1 MGGGMKAVIALSLA
15 SVVGLTFLVVG
26 CALPQYGSWWPLF
39 VVVFYVLAPIPTAIA
54 RRVSYDPPMSTPC
67 MDFAIFLTTG
77 IVVSA
82 FALPGVLAHA
92 GTRCCY
98 GDAQEAIVSWWPLF
112 VVVFYVLAPIPT
124 AIARRV
130 SYDPPMSTPCMD
142 FAIFLTTGIVVS
154 AFALPGVLAHAG
166 TVCFSHY

>member
-1 MGGGMKAVIALSLA
+1 MTHSCFKIHCFTL
-15 SVVGLTFLVVG
+15 FL
-26 CALPQYGSWWPLF
+26 PSWWPLF

-92 GTRCCY
+92 GT
-98 GDAQEAIVSWWPLF
+98 
-112 VVVFYVLAPIPT
+112 
-124 AIARRV
+124 
-130 SYDPPMSTPCMD
+130 
-142 FAIFLTTGIVVS
+142 
-154 AFALPGVLAHAG
+154 
-166 TVCFSHY
+166 

>member
-1 MGGGMKAVIALSLA
+1 MGGMKAVIALSLA

-26 CALPQYGSWWPLF
+26 CALPSYGSWWPLF

-92 GTRCCY
+92 GTIQWGACFFTNV
-98 GDAQEAIVSWWPLF
+98 ASAI
-112 VVVFYVLAPIPT
+112 
-124 AIARRV
+124 
-130 SYDPPMSTPCMD
+130 
-142 FAIFLTTGIVVS
+142 IFLTIVS
-154 AFALPGVLAHAG
+154 YFHLHAEDG
-166 TVCFSHY
+166 WNAPLF